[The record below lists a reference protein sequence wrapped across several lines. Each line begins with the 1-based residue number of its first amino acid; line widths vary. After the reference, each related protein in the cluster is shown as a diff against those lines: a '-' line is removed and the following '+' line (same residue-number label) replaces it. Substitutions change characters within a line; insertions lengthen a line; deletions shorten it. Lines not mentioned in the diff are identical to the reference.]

1 MVPSYV
7 SLSYYMYMVQLAGKM
22 SQFPL
27 KGVPT
32 RPHKHMHRLLQR
44 STKEASSPALSSTS
58 VPQCGTESAPR
69 STPSFGIVSA
79 PRSTPAST
87 TAPLTTSTSTPT
99 FTRTTS
105 TPLLFG
111 TISAPQSTPS
121 STTAPSYTSVSTP
134 TFTSATSTPLMFG
147 TLSTTSSTPAPSSTQ
162 ARSSSPLSTPAPSST
177 PSSIPLPSS
186 TPSFGADPQ
195 TPLDEQ
201 NETREGRLRITVQA
215 KELSPLGKCSN
226 IITKTFHDKVDPN
239 GDKWATLSEET
250 KQFYWEEFQE
260 HRSFMITQMLL
271 CIVEKCYWD
280 VAVDNSIKAA
290 WEHKAKERY
299 RQYIYDMSNRNPT
312 HEKPSHIEQQVWNAW
327 NAIWNSEERKGVVG
341 GKAPPTH
348 NGGSA
353 SHKQI
358 ALDMEEYT
366 GKAPSVYDVFMFTH
380 TKDHDGKTFLDD
392 KAKKVHDFIESRRAD
407 LELLGEEVDENEL
420 FYTAVGGH
428 DCKRRIYGLG
438 SYGRSIFPIDSSKTC
453 SSQDTNY
460 EKHHLE
466 TKIQKLEET
475 IVQQRIELD
484 EVRNTIND
492 MRNATN

>member
-1 MVPSYV
+1 MR
-7 SLSYYMYMVQLAGKM
+7 GKM

-44 STKEASSPALSSTS
+44 FTKEASSLALSSTS

-69 STPSFGIVSA
+69 CTPSFGIVSA
-79 PRSTPAST
+79 PRSTPSST
-87 TAPLTTSTSTPT
+87 IAPLTTSTSTPT
-99 FTRTTS
+99 FTWKTS

-111 TISAPQSTPS
+111 TISAPRSTPS
-121 STTAPSYTSVSTP
+121 STTAPSSTSVSTP
-134 TFTSATSTPLMFG
+134 TFTSTTSTPLMFG

-177 PSSIPLPSS
+177 PLSIPLPSS

-201 NETREGRLRITVQA
+201 NKTREGRLRITVQA
-215 KELSPLGKCSN
+215 KELSPSGKSSY

-239 GDKWATLSEET
+239 GGKWATLSEET
-250 KQFYWEEFQE
+250 KEFYWEEFQK
-260 HRSFMITQMLL
+260 
-271 CIVEKCYWD
+271 KCYWD

-327 NAIWNSEERKGVVG
+327 NAIWNSEEFKKKSEHNKKNRRKGVVG

-348 NGGSA
+348 NGGST
-353 SHKQI
+353 SHMQI
-358 ALDMEEYT
+358 VVDMKEYT

-392 KAKKVHDFIESRRAD
+392 KAKKVHSRRTD
-407 LELLGEEVDENEL
+407 LELLGEAVDENE
-420 FYTAVGGH
+420 
-428 DCKRRIYGLG
+428 
-438 SYGRSIFPIDSSKTC
+438 SIFPIDSSKTC
-453 SSQDTNY
+453 SSPDTNY
-460 EKHHLE
+460 EKRHLE
-466 TKIQKLEET
+466 TKIQKIEES
-475 IVQQRIELD
+475 IVQQRIDLD

-492 MRNATN
+492 MRNLLCYGFAME